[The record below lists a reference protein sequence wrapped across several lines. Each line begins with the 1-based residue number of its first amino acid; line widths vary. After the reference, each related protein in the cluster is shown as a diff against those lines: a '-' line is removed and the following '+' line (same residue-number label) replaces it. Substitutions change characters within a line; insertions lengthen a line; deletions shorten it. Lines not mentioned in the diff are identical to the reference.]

1 MCERVKVFRGLERS
15 TALPI
20 LAVAAHRGG
29 WEKEFVRDCSVY
41 DHSFSLF
48 ADMIRYS
55 SNASTL
61 PGFCVDIA
69 KFGPV

>member
-1 MCERVKVFRGLERS
+1 MCERVKVFRGLGRS

-20 LAVAAHRGG
+20 LAVAAYHGG

-48 ADMIRYS
+48 ADVIR
-55 SNASTL
+55 
-61 PGFCVDIA
+61 
-69 KFGPV
+69 